1 MVLFVWN
8 LKFEIFSWI
17 MALLG
22 ENGLLFLQDDYKAL
36 PRSHVRP
43 VYPVPVQLQV
53 KRPMP
58 TLVHWPPFKQGFES
72 HGAAGPTGPTTAGK
86 TAGETKNEKKE
97 YLNKMNGTVNYRT

>member
-1 MVLFVWN
+1 
-8 LKFEIFSWI
+8 

-22 ENGLLFLQDDYKAL
+22 EKGLRFLQDDYKAL
-36 PRSHVRP
+36 PWPHVRP

-72 HGAAGPTGPTTAGK
+72 HGAPGGLTGPTTA
-86 TAGETKNEKKE
+86 KE
-97 YLNKMNGTVNYRT
+97 YLKNAWYRKLPNISPSHTSP